1 MKYTR
6 GLRQVNIN
14 IVSGKCSE
22 NCSEKIYEILRH
34 RDKNK
39 RHIVV
44 APDRCLFS
52 IEKILF
58 DKLNESC
65 FFDLSVIS
73 MSRLSKGVIGN
84 VSDKKLLTKNSGIA
98 LVRKLLSEHKDE
110 LLSFKKSTE
119 FMGFAKTIFET
130 ICLYKSCSITPEDV
144 YTDDS
149 LNYSNLKQ
157 KDIKL
162 IYTLYEEYLQK
173 EYTDSLNRLML
184 FASKIDKD
192 TFKDTYFYFIEFDDF
207 TSIMYQIIY
216 KISKFSDGVYI
227 ACNYGKDSHNGNI
240 YSNKVYYD
248 LISLYKSYGLEYK
261 IIKADEFKDD
271 THNLMLNNLL
281 AYSLPTSK
289 KTDDID
295 VLSFNN
301 INDEVKYTI
310 AKIYSLALSTGL
322 DYSNFTILV
331 SSMSDYKTRI
341 SREMDKY
348 NIPYYFDESKS
359 LSEHVLIRTF
369 VDICKM
375 ILGDFVSADLTCVLK
390 SPLLNFDNEQVLEY
404 DNYLKVISAT
414 TYNAI
419 NRELVSGEIQEF
431 FDMILTSREA
441 LKKEEQTSNFI
452 DICKK
457 IFDYILCRGEN
468 YIAKLDDLDSR
479 VYSQVVN
486 KFGAI
491 LDDYTSVFGG
501 DSINA
506 KMFFDTLFV
515 YFENTNISLPP
526 ISSNTIFVA
535 GDSSYI
541 TPVKYLFI
549 MGANEGKLPAYKLDN
564 GLVTDEEISRLPN
577 ASKINPTISAINNRK
592 LFKIFE
598 FFMKFDKHL
607 FVSYTLSGADGNMYP
622 SAILL
627 SLTKLFGLENENG
640 SNCLDFINNSVD
652 VLNNENA
659 IFNNLSQKVLMDNIL
674 TLKKNWRVFENNKG
688 YRELISS
695 LYNANPTEQLK
706 SWFDDDIGAQ
716 LLGKHDMFNGGKT
729 SVSQIESFYTCPYRH
744 FVNYGLR
751 LRDSIKPKLMPNDI
765 GTIFH
770 LVFKNLI
777 PYILKI
783 LDNDDAEN
791 LSIRKGLDILN
802 KLLDNECYAD
812 YKKNPQNRIILK
824 SIASEL
830 ERAIVAIIY
839 DLKVSL
845 FTPEY
850 YEYSF
855 TTKEHT
861 LDGLKFTGSIDRVDT
876 CWKKFMII
884 DYKTGSNDFS
894 DFTDLYS
901 GKKLQLLAYAKFF
914 KDITNLTPAGVFYLP
929 ISNKFS
935 KTGSDYRYNGVMLKD
950 KSTIVDIDMSLEDG
964 GVSSKVLRLSTKSD
978 GEFKSSNVWNNLC
991 LSSEDFDYILD
1002 YSIKQV
1008 RRAIKSITNN
1018 TITPRPLKN
1027 GENKV
1032 CDYCK
1037 YKGLC
1042 NYMGDNDKETIKIG
1056 TVDELRE
1063 RENEDG
1069 EV

>member
-1 MKYTR
+1 M
-6 GLRQVNIN
+6 NIN

-34 RDKNK
+34 RDKSK

-65 FFDLSVIS
+65 FFDLSVLS
-73 MSRLSKGVIGN
+73 MSRLSKEVIGN

-110 LLSFKKSTE
+110 LLSFKKSAE

-130 ICLYKSCSITPEDV
+130 ICLYKSCNITPEDV

-173 EYTDSLNRLML
+173 DYTDSLSRLML

-227 ACNYGKDSHNGNI
+227 ACNYGKESRNGNI

-261 IIKADEFKDD
+261 IIKADEFKND
-271 THNLMLNNLL
+271 THKLMLNNLL
-281 AYSLPTSK
+281 AYSLPTPK
-289 KTDDID
+289 KTDDIE

-301 INDEVKYTI
+301 INDEVRYTV

-322 DYSNFTILV
+322 DYSNFAILV
-331 SSMSDYKTRI
+331 SSMSSYKTRI

-348 NIPYYFDESKS
+348 GIPYYFDESKP
-359 LSEHVLIRTF
+359 LSEHALIRMF
-369 VDICKM
+369 VNICKM
-375 ILGDFVSADLTCVLK
+375 MLGDFVPTDLTNVLK

-419 NRELVSGEIQEF
+419 NRELVSGEVQEF
-431 FDMILTSREA
+431 FDMILTSRES

-457 IFDYILCRGEN
+457 IFDYILARSEK
-468 YIAKLDDLDSR
+468 YIARLDDLDSR
-479 VYSQVVN
+479 VYSQVVS

-491 LDDYTSVFGG
+491 LDDYM
-501 DSINA
+501 SIFAKTKIDA

-535 GDSSYI
+535 GDSSYLSR
-541 TPVKYLFI
+541 TPYLFI
-549 MGANEGKLPAYKLDN
+549 LGSNEGMQPAYKLDN
-564 GLVTDEEISRLPN
+564 GLVTDEEIARLPN

-592 LFKIFE
+592 LFKVFE
-598 FFMKFDKHL
+598 SLMKFDTKL
-607 FVSYTLSGADGNMYP
+607 YLSYSLSGVDNNMYP
-622 SAILL
+622 STILL
-627 SLTKLFGLENENG
+627 SLIKLFDLEVMNG
-640 SNCLDFINNSVD
+640 SNYLDFINNSVD
-652 VLNNENA
+652 VIDEENA
-659 IFNNLSQKVLMDNIL
+659 IFNNLSQKVLVDNIL

-688 YRELISS
+688 YRELINS
-695 LYNANPTEQLK
+695 LYNANSNEQLK
-706 SWFDDDIGAQ
+706 SWIDDDTFVQ

-770 LVFKNLI
+770 LVFKDLV

-783 LDNDDAEN
+783 LDNEEVEE
-791 LSIRKGLDILN
+791 LSIKRGLNILN
-802 KLLDNECYAD
+802 KLLDKESYAD
-812 YKKNPQNRIILK
+812 YKKNPQNGIILK

-830 ERAIVAIIY
+830 ERVIVAIIY
-839 DLKVSL
+839 DLKASN
-845 FTPEY
+845 FKPKY

-855 TTKEHT
+855 VANENT
-861 LDGLKFTGSIDRVDT
+861 LDGIRFTGSIDRVDT
-876 CWKKFMII
+876 YLDKFIII

-914 KDITNLTPAGVFYLP
+914 KDITNLKPAGVFYLP

-935 KTGSDYRYNGVMLKD
+935 KTGSSYRYNGVMLKD
-950 KSTIVDIDMSLEDG
+950 KSAIVDIDKTLGGG
-964 GVSSKVLRLSTKSD
+964 GVNSKVLRLTTKKD
-978 GEFKSSNVWNNLC
+978 GEFKSSNVWNYLC

-1042 NYMGDNDKETIKIG
+1042 NYMGDNDKETIKIS
-1056 TVDELRE
+1056 TVDELKE
-1063 RENEDG
+1063 REDG
-1069 EV
+1069 NGKV